1 MTHPSGARHSQSAG
15 LDREGSPS
23 AFAAMVRLVRVVG
36 EVSADCFRL
45 CKTFS
50 ANTVDGS
57 AVSDDAQALVAADK
71 RAPRE
76 LVTVRLEL
84 SEPSATD
91 AATALGVVAGV
102 VHVE

>member
-1 MTHPSGARHSQSAG
+1 MQDLSVT
-15 LDREGSPS
+15 
-23 AFAAMVRLVRVVG
+23 
-36 EVSADCFRL
+36 
-45 CKTFS
+45 
-50 ANTVDGS
+50 TVDGG
-57 AVSDDAQALVAADK
+57 AVSDDAQALIAADN

-76 LVTVRLEL
+76 LVTFLLEL